1 MLKFFLVQ
9 VQAVSDSLT
18 AYQQFTESIRNRMN
32 NFSVWTIVVF
42 VILIVLFVLGV
53 VIFEIYRSNKTK
65 QDLRDSAWKK
75 FDARVEALKLPRGVI
90 DLLKRIVE
98 ESGLQDPSSIIKS
111 SHVFEKSIE
120 AYYENLKIKS
130 IPDSMLASIR
140 DLRRMLGFLPLTKD
154 IAIISTRQFE
164 VSEKC
169 AVQIPESGPPTHKGM
184 CLIKNMDE
192 RYWSITNLPG
202 PPIAAKTWIL
212 VNIIRSGDAEYN
224 FRAQVL
230 KATDSDIILAH
241 TNKLNRAQQ
250 RNWVRIDVSIP
261 VEVTQIIGNGIGDIF
276 SGKIIDMS
284 GGGFGMALPVKLP
297 KDTRLLLNFE
307 LPGHGMINDLSV
319 KVVRVAGQYNNDPL
333 RTVHSVAF
341 DGEVHL
347 IQEQIIQYVFEKQRQ
362 SLALQT

>member
-1 MLKFFLVQ
+1 M
-9 VQAVSDSLT
+9 ASDSLT
-18 AYQQFTESIRNRMN
+18 PYQQFAGSIRNAIS
-32 NFSVWTIVVF
+32 NFSVWTIVAFVSLILVFVF
-42 VILIVLFVLGV
+42 VIVFY
-53 VIFEIYRSNKTK
+53 EIYRSNKTK
-65 QDLRDSAWKK
+65 QDLRDLAWKK
-75 FDARVEALKLPRGVI
+75 FDARTEYLRLPKGSI
-90 DLLKRIVE
+90 ELLKRIVE

-111 SHVFEKSIE
+111 AHVFEKSLE
-120 AYYENLKIKS
+120 AFYENMKIKS
-130 IPDSMLASIR
+130 LTDSMLDSIR

-154 IAIISTRQFE
+154 IAIVSTRQFE

-169 AVQIPESGPPTHKGM
+169 AVQIPENEPFTHKGM

-202 PPIAAKTWIL
+202 PPIPAKTWIL
-212 VNIIRSGDAEYN
+212 VNIVRGGDAEYN

-230 KATDSDIILAH
+230 KATDNDIILAH

-297 KDTRLLLNFE
+297 KNSRLLLNFE
-307 LPGHGMINDLSV
+307 LPGHGMIDDLPV

-341 DGEVHL
+341 DGDVHL

-362 SLALQT
+362 SLAMQT